1 MDGAM
6 AVANTDRIFAGNRA
20 VGRIALIVE
29 SRGGITRRTRIHE
42 AGSLRVRFPG
52 SKPSNSRSH
61 GLEATIVNTAGGM
74 AGGDCFDLEF
84 SLGPGARLTVT
95 SIAAEK
101 VYRSLGPDATIRAK
115 LRVGAGAYIAWLP
128 QETILFDRARLARM
142 IDLELAEDAC
152 LLFAE
157 AAVFGR
163 SGMGEALEEGRLVDR
178 WRVRRGGRLLFA
190 ETMRLDG
197 PIAKKLA
204 QPAVANG
211 GVALATVLMV
221 PGGQAAADAVRA
233 IAGGF
238 RGEVGASAWNGLAVA
253 RLCAADGA
261 ALRHDLLAVLT
272 LLAGGPLP
280 RVWLN

>member
-1 MDGAM
+1 MELAS
-6 AVANTDRIFAGNRA
+6 ADRILAGNRA
-20 VGRIALIVE
+20 VAHIALIVD
-29 SRGGITRRTRIHE
+29 SRGGITRRARIHE
-42 AGSLRVRFPG
+42 SGALRVRFPHND
-52 SKPSNSRSH
+52 PSTCRSH

-84 SLGPGARLTVT
+84 SLRPGARLTVT

-101 VYRSLGPDATIRAK
+101 IYRSLGPAAMIRAK
-115 LRVGAGAYIAWLP
+115 LRVAAGAYFAWLP
-128 QETILFDRARLARM
+128 QETILFDRARLVRT
-142 IDLELAEDAC
+142 IDLELAQDAR

-163 SGMGEALEEGRLVDR
+163 SGMGEEVAHGRLVDR
-178 WRVRRGGRLLFA
+178 WRVRRAGRLLFA
-190 ETMRLDG
+190 ETLRLDG

-211 GVALATVLMV
+211 SIATATVLMV
-221 PGGQAAADAVRA
+221 PGGQAAADAVHA
-233 IAGGF
+233 IGGSF
-238 RGEVGASAWNGLAVA
+238 RGEVGASAWNGLAVV

-261 ALRHDLLAVLT
+261 ALRHDLIAVLT
-272 LLAGGPLP
+272 RLAGGPLP